1 VAAGFLDIREE
12 LINNRVDA
20 GDRKQRLKEKIADPM
35 QAIGETMFPELERSE
50 EILEKLLLDDL
61 AAKKYDLGSG
71 RKEAAAAVAQANRI
85 LARLD
90 DLLKEMLDL
99 ETFNELVD
107 IVRQLIAEQER
118 VLGDTQKTHD
128 EIQKSL
134 RRDLE

>member
-1 VAAGFLDIREE
+1 
-12 LINNRVDA
+12 
-20 GDRKQRLKEKIADPM
+20 
-35 QAIGETMFPELERSE
+35 
-50 EILEKLLLDDL
+50 
-61 AAKKYDLGSG
+61 
-71 RKEAAAAVAQANRI
+71 